1 MCEQRKSTTSV
12 APDALADVTFG
23 DVGEFA
29 FESGGDREP
38 VQPFHFRGGG
48 GEGRVMRLRR
58 ASATPGR
65 RLIRAVYS
73 MRGEAA
79 IDHKCMADDEART
92 RAAQP

>member
-1 MCEQRKSTTSV
+1 MVPTPESPGV
-12 APDALADVTFG
+12 AHDALAGVTFG
-23 DVGEFA
+23 DVGEFPL
-29 FESGGDREP
+29 EGGGDREA

-48 GEGRVMRLRR
+48 GKGRLPR

-65 RLIRAVYS
+65 RLIRPLLGAVYS

-79 IDHKCMADDEART
+79 VDRKCMTDHEART